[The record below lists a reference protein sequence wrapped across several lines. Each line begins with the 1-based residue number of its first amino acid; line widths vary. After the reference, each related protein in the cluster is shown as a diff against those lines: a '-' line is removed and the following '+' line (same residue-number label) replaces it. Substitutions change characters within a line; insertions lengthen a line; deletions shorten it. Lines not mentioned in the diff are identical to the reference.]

1 MTSISQF
8 ALGSRPLGLTPD
20 LPRGSNGTRGMQVVQ
35 DHVRNLYSDID
46 KSLCKFL
53 GERLSYWYNIMT
65 CSSHCM
71 STAIIWDSILLFLC
85 AIMPGNL
92 ECDLMCEGN

>member
-8 ALGSRPLGLTPD
+8 ALGSRPLGLTPY
-20 LPRGSNGTRGMQVVQ
+20 LPRGPNGTRGVQ
-35 DHVRNLYSDID
+35 DHVINLYSDID

-65 CSSHCM
+65 FSSHCM
-71 STAIIWDSILLFLC
+71 STVIIWDSILLFLC
-85 AIMPGNL
+85 AIRPGNL
-92 ECDLMCEGN
+92 ECDLICEGN